1 MPASVIALPGCL
13 RFRNFCARPL
23 VLLMASFPLVDPDA
37 GGLAFDL
44 NSEALILNTY
54 NNTMKKVK
62 QETAAGRTKIDHPEV
77 QSKFDGEDI
86 GEVGTKLELHL
97 VKKET
102 QKGQN

>member
-62 QETAAGRTKIDHPEV
+62 QI
-77 QSKFDGEDI
+77 
-86 GEVGTKLELHL
+86 ELMINTENLSSL
-97 VKKET
+97 VSVSR
-102 QKGQN
+102 